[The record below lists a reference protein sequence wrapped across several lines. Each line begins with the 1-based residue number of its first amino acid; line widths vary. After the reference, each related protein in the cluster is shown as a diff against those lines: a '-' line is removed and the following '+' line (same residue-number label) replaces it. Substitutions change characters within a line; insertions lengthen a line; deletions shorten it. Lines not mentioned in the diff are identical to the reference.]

1 MAGMIDRFVV
11 GEPNKI
17 EIEVRLVSVIAVAEG
32 TNGRF
37 HEERQLRTRLY
48 PGRACILFNLGIEL
62 QHSSLQFLDYF
73 RVRIS

>member
-32 TNGRF
+32 TNGRL
-37 HEERQLRTRLY
+37 HEERQLGTRLY
-48 PGRACILFNLGIEL
+48 PGRAGILFNLGIEL